1 MRFVPGRR
9 GVGPTGRREEA
20 GVSALAS
27 SRSPA
32 ETEPFRHPALFYRGM
47 DEYLA
52 GTLPFIEAGL
62 AAGEPVA
69 VAVPGAQ
76 LEALRA
82 GLGGSAGRVRLIDMT
97 RAGRNPGRILP
108 GVLFAFAD
116 EHRDAEFVRIIGEP
130 IWPGRSEVEYPACVQ
145 HEALINHAFVGRS
158 VEILCP
164 YDVAGLPR
172 NVVDDAERT
181 HPTVIGPAGQR
192 LSGRYAPDEVLAGYN
207 EALHAPPWVATLLV
221 DAGALPQARAF
232 AMAQARRAGL
242 EPDRADDFEFAV
254 NELVTNSIEHARTRC
269 ALRVWVADGHLVGEV
284 SDSGR
289 LEDPLAGRRPAPPE
303 QSRGRGLLLV
313 NHLTDLVRIHRS
325 GQGTTIR
332 IFMDLQLDAVRGRAA
347 G

>member
-1 MRFVPGRR
+1 VRFVPGRR

-172 NVVDDAERT
+172 NVLDDAERT

-242 EPDRADDFEFAV
+242 EPNRADDFEFAV